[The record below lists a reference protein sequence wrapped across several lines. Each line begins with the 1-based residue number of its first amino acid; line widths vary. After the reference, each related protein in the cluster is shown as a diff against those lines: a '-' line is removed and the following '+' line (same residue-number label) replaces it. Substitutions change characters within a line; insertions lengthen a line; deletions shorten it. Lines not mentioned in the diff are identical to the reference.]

1 MNVGLGSYLV
11 MGLTMM
17 NTMKSHQEE
26 WKEEI
31 LKKWRESANY
41 PRKKK
46 KKVRKEL
53 QLDWS
58 IACWS
63 PFDI

>member
-1 MNVGLGSYLV
+1 MNAGISKYAIMAFSMVNMLSD
-11 MGLTMM
+11 
-17 NTMKSHQEE
+17 QQDQ

-31 LKKWRESANY
+31 LKKWRESTNL

-53 QLDWS
+53 RLDWS
-58 IACWS
+58 IACWD
-63 PFDI
+63 PFKI

>member
-1 MNVGLGSYLV
+1 MSYAREIIA
-11 MGLTMM
+11 MGLSMEFLEAR
-17 NTMKSHQEE
+17 NEQ

-31 LKKWRESANY
+31 LEKWELTKKM

-46 KKVRKEL
+46 KQERKSL

-63 PFDI
+63 PFDDY